1 MTETIIMKR
10 KYEQQPKL
18 KLYYF
23 DIKGKGEPIR
33 LLCFYAGLELEDH
46 RFATRDEFL
55 AMREGTRLAF
65 SQVPMLEV
73 DDKHSLVQTS
83 AIMRYLGKLS
93 GLYPNDPIL
102 AAQVDAIMD
111 QETDTFLGSSVLTYG
126 MRFGI
131 DISPIV
137 KEKSYEYICDEI
149 LPGHF
154 RNIEKCL
161 IASPTGWLAATEEP
175 SPADF
180 MWYVKLSLM
189 AEKKELSEKI
199 KNLEDFPKIK
209 DFMKKFESLKPIQ
222 EYYAPKDDD
231 LGPPNIIGKA
241 KLR

>member
-1 MTETIIMKR
+1 MKR

-55 AMREGTRLAF
+55 AMREGTRLTF
-65 SQVPMLEV
+65 SQAPMLEV
-73 DDKHSLVQTS
+73 DGKHNLVQTS

-93 GLYPNDPIL
+93 ELYPSDPIQ
-102 AAQVDAIMD
+102 AAKVDAMMD
-111 QETDTFLGSSVLTYG
+111 QETDAFIGTTVLTYHR
-126 MRFGI
+126 RFGI
-131 DISPIV
+131 DLSPVV
-137 KEKSYEYICDEI
+137 KKKSYERISDEV

-161 IASPTGWLAATEEP
+161 MASSTGWLAATQEP

-180 MWYVKLSLM
+180 MWYVKMSLM
-189 AEKKELSEKI
+189 VENKDLSERI
-199 KNLEDFPKIK
+199 TTLEDFPKIK
-209 DFMKKFESLKPIQ
+209 EFMEKFESLGPIQ
-222 EYYAPKDDD
+222 EYYSKSKA
-231 LGPPNIIGKA
+231 GPQA
-241 KLR
+241 DAATA